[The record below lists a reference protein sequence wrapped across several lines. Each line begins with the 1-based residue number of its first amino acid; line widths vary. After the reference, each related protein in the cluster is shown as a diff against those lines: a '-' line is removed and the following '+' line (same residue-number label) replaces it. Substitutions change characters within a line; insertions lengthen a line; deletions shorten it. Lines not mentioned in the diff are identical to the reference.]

1 MSLPFL
7 PTIVPVV
14 AQMTTKVFTGEPL
27 YHDPEW
33 LQISTNFAIQATAA
47 QAALRSWPAILRPL
61 VFRFLPEMRQIR
73 QSYERADSIIGKE
86 MRRRHAT
93 KQKAAADETT
103 VRKYND
109 VLEWFGEVAA
119 GEEYSVVQGQ
129 LLLSFAAIHTTSMTL
144 YAFILD
150 VLSEPEIIPELRE
163 EMIAVLREDGGLTK
177 TSLYKFKL
185 LDSCLKESQRISPF
199 GPSKH
204 SRCSRCQNDAL
215 IC

>member
-1 MSLPFL
+1 
-7 PTIVPVV
+7 
-14 AQMTTKVFTGEPL
+14 MTTKVFTGEPL